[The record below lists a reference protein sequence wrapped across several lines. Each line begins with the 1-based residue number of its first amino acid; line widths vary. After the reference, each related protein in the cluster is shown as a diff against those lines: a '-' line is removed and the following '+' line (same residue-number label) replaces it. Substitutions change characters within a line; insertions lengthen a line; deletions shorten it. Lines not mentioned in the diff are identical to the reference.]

1 MPIDDPRRL
10 CDSII
15 AIDHEIVAVTLLSQL
30 GVEIASSYQ
39 PSAALFISNI
49 GEAGQKDAGK
59 LVVAAA
65 EALSHGEEFFG
76 ELGEIIVFFKKVK
89 VIITLDKL
97 KQIVVVITATR
108 DAEERH
114 IAFQAS
120 KLLSQ
125 WS

>member
-1 MPIDDPRRL
+1 MSIDDPKKL

-15 AIDHEIVAVTLLSQL
+15 AIDPEILAVTLLSQL
-30 GVEIASSYQ
+30 GIEIASSYR

-59 LVVAAA
+59 LVVSAAQ
-65 EALSHGEEFFG
+65 ALSHGEEFFG
-76 ELGEIIVFFKKVK
+76 ELGEIIVFFKKAK
-89 VIITLDKL
+89 VIVTISRP
-97 KQIVVVITATR
+97 KQIVAVITATK
-108 DAEERH
+108 DAEDKH

-120 KLLSQ
+120 KLISQ